1 LQSIAEF
8 IKTLINNSLFAIAS
22 EQLIIAKD
30 FYNITLTIYK
40 NGLYIKREKV
50 IITLIIIN
58 AFIIILFIK
67 KTL

>member
-22 EQLIIAKD
+22 AQLIIAKD

-67 KTL
+67 RTL